1 MSRHPLSAP
10 EIDSKNLFTCFH
22 QPSDLAQSS
31 LSAQTG
37 EASETI
43 LKSQILKPKPT
54 KVGKSIQTSNSRHN
68 TTGQAAPIEKK
79 RNKLGYHRTSVACV
93 DQQSPKVLGRRGA
106 KVSAATERATSRV
119 SLPTTISGQVIDMSA
134 ILTYPAHLG
143 IVPATTATSSQ
154 KKSQRTGENFTPR
167 VNEAVNSTLELGYN
181 TETSNTGIG
190 NNYWLPT
197 GVPEHTEEVDP
208 YLLAN
213 SLVPSYPQFTPGLQ
227 SNLLTDWPPAHSE
240 VHSRENP
247 TWSLPTKLTPFSSL
261 QGAIHYPY
269 DNNSYGFYN
278 PDYAQNICTHQATN
292 STDFYSALTPTVS
305 MPIAAS
311 ESTLASFTDR
321 QLPQVSNILPPVPI
335 STWEQPY
342 AFQQLSAPSP
352 GLFEGWNGEPNGRI
366 PLEEESS
373 RQDFTAYVQNKSG
386 SDLFYP
392 TRKER

>member
-10 EIDSKNLFTCFH
+10 EIESNNLFSCFH

-37 EASETI
+37 EASETVQ
-43 LKSQILKPKPT
+43 KSLILKPKPT
-54 KVGKSIQTSNSRHN
+54 KVGRSIQTSNPRHN
-68 TTGQAAPIEKK
+68 TAGQAAPIEKK

-106 KVSAATERATSRV
+106 KVLEATERATSRV
-119 SLPTTISGQVIDMSA
+119 SLPTTIPGQVIDMSA
-134 ILTYPAHLG
+134 TLTYPAHLG
-143 IVPATTATSSQ
+143 IVPVATATSPQ
-154 KKSQRTGENFTPR
+154 KKRRRTGENYTSR
-167 VNEAVNSTLELGYN
+167 VNEVVNSTLELGYN
-181 TETSNTGIG
+181 TDTNNTGIG

-213 SLVPSYPQFTPGLQ
+213 SLVPSYPQFTSGLQ

-240 VHSRENP
+240 VYSRENP
-247 TWSLPTKLTPFSSL
+247 TWSVPTKLTPFSSL

-278 PDYAQNICTHQATN
+278 PDYTQNICTNQAAH

-305 MPIAAS
+305 IPIAAS

-321 QLPQVSNILPPVPI
+321 QLPQVSNILPPAPI

-342 AFQQLSAPSP
+342 AFQQPSAPST
-352 GLFEGWNGEPNGRI
+352 GLFEGWNGEQNGRI

-373 RQDFTAYVQNKSG
+373 RQDFTAFVQNKSR

-392 TRKER
+392 TSKER